1 MIFDFVFLY
10 PIFFYLTIMKV
21 TIITSCYNREQTIR
35 GCIESVL
42 SQDYPDIEYIVVDG
56 ASKDNSLSIINE
68 YKDKI
73 SKIISEPEHG
83 MYEAINKGIRAAT
96 GDVIGLVH
104 SDDFLFSNQTVSHIV
119 QRFED
124 THADFLYGDG
134 LFVNPENTNK
144 VVRNWIGGSYRLW
157 KVRHGWL
164 PLHPTCYIRRDVMER
179 KGLYNESYKIAA
191 ESDFLFRYLLGGEL
205 SVTYLKEYI
214 VRMRMGGLSTDS
226 ARRKQMWKEDVRM
239 YQSHGMNPTLTK
251 LEKMMWKVPQFI
263 GAKFK

>member
-1 MIFDFVFLY
+1 
-10 PIFFYLTIMKV
+10 MKIS
-21 TIITSCYNREQTIR
+21 IITSCYNREQTIR

-42 SQDYPDIEYIVVDG
+42 TQDYPDIEYIVVDG
-56 ASKDNSLSIINE
+56 ASTDGSLSIINE

-73 SKIISEPEHG
+73 SKIISEPDHG

-96 GDVIGLVH
+96 GDIIGLVH
-104 SDDFLFSNQTVSHIV
+104 SDDFLYSPQTISNIV
-119 QRFED
+119 KRFEE

-134 LFVNPENTNK
+134 LFVNPENTDK
-144 VVRNWIGGSYRLW
+144 VVRNWIGGDYRLW

-164 PLHPTCYIRRDVMER
+164 PLHPTCYIKRSVIEK

-191 ESDFLFRYLLGGEL
+191 DSDFLFRYLLGGEL
-205 SVTYLKEYI
+205 SVTYLHEYI

-226 ARRKQMWKEDVRM
+226 KKRKQMWKEDIRM

>member
-1 MIFDFVFLY
+1 MDFVFLY

-73 SKIISEPEHG
+73 SKIISEPDHG
-83 MYEAINKGIRAAT
+83 MYEAINKGIRVAT

-119 QRFED
+119 QRFEE

-134 LFVNPENTNK
+134 LFVNSENTDK
-144 VVRNWIGGSYRLW
+144 VVRNWIGGTYRLW

-164 PLHPTCYIRRDVMER
+164 PLHPTCYIRREVMER

-191 ESDFLFRYLLGGEL
+191 DSDFLFRYLLGGEL

-226 ARRKQMWKEDVRM
+226 ARRKQMWKEDIRL
-239 YQSHGMNPTLTK
+239 YQSHGMNPTITK
-251 LEKMMWKVPQFI
+251 VEKMMWKIPQFI
-263 GAKFK
+263 GALFK

>member
-1 MIFDFVFLY
+1 MILDFVFLY

-73 SKIISEPEHG
+73 SKIISEPDHG
-83 MYEAINKGIRAAT
+83 MYEAINKGIRVAT

-119 QRFED
+119 QRFEE

-134 LFVNPENTNK
+134 LFVNPENTDK
-144 VVRNWIGGSYRLW
+144 VVRNWIGGTYRLW

-164 PLHPTCYIRRDVMER
+164 PLHPTCYIRREVMER

-191 ESDFLFRYLLGGEL
+191 DSDFLFRYLLGGEL

-226 ARRKQMWKEDVRM
+226 ARRKQMWKEDIRL
-239 YQSHGMNPTLTK
+239 YQSHGMNPTITK
-251 LEKMMWKVPQFI
+251 VEKMMWKIPQFI
-263 GAKFK
+263 GALFK